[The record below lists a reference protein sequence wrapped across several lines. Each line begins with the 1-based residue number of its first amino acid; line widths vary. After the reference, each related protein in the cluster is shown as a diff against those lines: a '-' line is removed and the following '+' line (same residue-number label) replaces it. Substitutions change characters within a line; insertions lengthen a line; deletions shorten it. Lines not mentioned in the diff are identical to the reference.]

1 MTEQLDASDVA
12 SSSTEDE
19 DVSRAVA
26 RERALVGGD
35 LRAVVAGHLHRLISL
50 DPAAPAA
57 ETADHARAALGAT
70 HRAAALGGLTVPG
83 GPAEVPH
90 GRLRR
95 TGLVVGSL
103 VVAVGLALAA
113 LVAVLLPGTVA
124 AGPVLVLALAVAIGL
139 TGRHAPLPASAAV
152 LVVVLGVLAVA
163 APFATTTAPAAG
175 AVAGAVAVELPL
187 EPVPESGA
195 CLLLGVVLAAAWG
208 VGLHR
213 RRRTLAVRRL
223 GWLST
228 VDALGRCGGQGRLG
242 LPESTHRTLVAE
254 LTALTRLS
262 DDDVDRRRA
271 RVARH
276 RLAGVLPTITAVDL
290 TPGGHPEGDAVLD
303 EGRVAVLVA
312 TAQHA
317 ALAGARHTG
326 RPPSVV
332 VCGVPATDRP
342 EVGLLAARLLAE
354 LVTDVAS
361 RPGPVA
367 ASVAVEHRDD
377 AVVLEVASGRGRL
390 PAARAGRVPTG
401 LVERAALLDG
411 TVEVTSTTVAFSVRV
426 VLPTRTRP
434 VAAREVAPRMAA

>member
-1 MTEQLDASDVA
+1 M
-12 SSSTEDE
+12 
-19 DVSRAVA
+19 
-26 RERALVGGD
+26 
-35 LRAVVAGHLHRLISL
+35 
-50 DPAAPAA
+50 PA
-57 ETADHARAALGAT
+57 
-70 HRAAALGGLTVPG
+70 
-83 GPAEVPH
+83 GPAEVPS

-103 VVAVGLALAA
+103 VAAVGLALAA

-139 TGRHAPLPASAAV
+139 TARHAPLPASVAV
-152 LVVVLGVLAVA
+152 LVSVLGVLAVA
-163 APFATTTAPAAG
+163 APFATTTAPATG
-175 AVAGAVAVELPL
+175 AVAGAVDLPL

-228 VDALGRCGGQGRLG
+228 VDALGRCGAQGRLG

-254 LTALTRLS
+254 LTVLTRLA

-390 PAARAGRVPTG
+390 PAARPGRVPTG
-401 LVERAALLDG
+401 LAERAALLDG
-411 TVEVTSTTVAFSVRV
+411 TAEVTSTTGTLSVRV

-434 VAAREVAPRMAA
+434 VATRVEPRGWPPRCLRAREH